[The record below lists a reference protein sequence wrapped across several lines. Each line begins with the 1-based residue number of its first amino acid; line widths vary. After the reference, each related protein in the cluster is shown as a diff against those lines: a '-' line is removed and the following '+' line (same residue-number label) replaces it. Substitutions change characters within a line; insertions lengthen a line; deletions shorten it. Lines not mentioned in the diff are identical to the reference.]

1 MIILIFIVVSI
12 IYSHLVI
19 NKTRYFVRNK
29 KIDKNLKI
37 VFISDLHNR
46 RVVKKILEIIDIER
60 PDIVIFGGDMVDYD
74 IKSSKSFFEIV
85 DKIKCKKYYVYGNHE
100 DYVENIESYTEL
112 VKKKDL
118 VLLNNKSDRVSSNI
132 NLIGFRSDKDKYK
145 RFKPVLLNK
154 KDIVNKVNKLDNKK
168 YNILVAHNPLEFDSY
183 VDYGA
188 DLVLSGHV
196 HGGVIKIP
204 FIGGLLS
211 PTFTFLPKYYYG
223 IYNKNKTKMIVSAGL
238 GYARAFPIRMFNPGE
253 VVIINLIKDKK

>member
-1 MIILIFIVVSI
+1 M
-12 IYSHLVI
+12 
-19 NKTRYFVRNK
+19 
-29 KIDKNLKI
+29 KIDY
-37 VFISDLHNR
+37 
-46 RVVKKILEIIDIER
+46 EIYAKYT
-60 PDIVIFGGDMVDYD
+60 DM
-74 IKSSKSFFEIV
+74 
-85 DKIKCKKYYVYGNHE
+85 
-100 DYVENIESYTEL
+100 

-118 VLLNNKSDRVSSNI
+118 VLLNNKSDKISSNI

-154 KDIVNKVNKLDNKK
+154 KDIINKVNKLDNKK

-223 IYNKNKTKMIVSAGL
+223 VYNKSKTKMIVSSGL
-238 GYARAFPIRMFNPGE
+238 GYARGFPIRMFNPGE